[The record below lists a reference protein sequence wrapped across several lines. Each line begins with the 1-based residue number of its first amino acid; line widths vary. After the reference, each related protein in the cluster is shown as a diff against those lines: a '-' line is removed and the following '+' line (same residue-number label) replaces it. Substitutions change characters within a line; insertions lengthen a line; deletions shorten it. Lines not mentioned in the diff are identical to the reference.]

1 MKIVGDAEQV
11 LNDRYQLL
19 ERLGGGGMSVVWR
32 AYDDVLDR
40 YVAVKML
47 AAEHAEGLW
56 PQERIRRE
64 AQAAARLSHPHVTA
78 VHDYGESVDGSGARV
93 PFVVMELLAGQSL
106 AQRMAS
112 DPVPPGDAL
121 RITAEVA
128 TALAAAHAHGLVHCD
143 IKPANVM
150 LTPAG
155 AKVLDFGIAAAAGN
169 QGGPGPDGL
178 VVGTPAY
185 LAPERFTRG
194 EVSPAADVY
203 ALGLVLYRMLAG
215 APPWPAES
223 IEERLEAHA
232 SLPPEPL
239 PATIPVPAEVA
250 ATCLRCLAKDPEERP
265 TAYGL
270 ALVLAEAGGWRVV
283 PAPGGGIVL
292 GGSLASHRGAGR
304 VRRRLRRALTV
315 PLTIS
320 RHPAPAM
327 AALLSGQG
335 TGELRAWRG
344 RATRITAA
352 AVVGVVGMV
361 AGWGLPD
368 GAVNRSRPE
377 ASQAAPA
384 VPRPPSGG
392 VELPPTVEQP
402 EQPDQSQDETT
413 DEAPPSVGAVGGPV
427 GGGGAG
433 SDLVS
438 EPRGGSPGGGSSGS
452 TSGGGGQNS
461 GGGTDTPAPEKTT
474 PPPAPKPAEPTPS
487 PRPTTAAPAP
497 VEQVKSIVTAGGTI
511 VVRCVGS
518 TASIVSVSPLAGF
531 GILDI
536 DRGPGAEVSVALN
549 ALLLTVRVTVR
560 CVSGGPQASIQIS

>member
-1 MKIVGDAEQV
+1 MRIVGEKQQV
-11 LNDRYQLL
+11 LSGRYRLM

-32 AYDDVLDR
+32 AYDEVLDR
-40 YVAVKML
+40 YVAVKVL
-47 AAEHAEGLW
+47 ATGQTDRLW
-56 PQERIRRE
+56 PRERIRRE

-78 VHDYGESVDGSGARV
+78 VHDYGESPDASGERV

-106 AQRMAS
+106 AQRMAG

-121 RITAEVA
+121 RIAAEVA

-143 IKPANVM
+143 IKPANIM

-169 QGGPGPDGL
+169 QGGAGPDGL

-194 EVSPAADVY
+194 EVSPAVDVY

-223 IEERLEAHA
+223 IMDRLEAHA

-239 PATIPVPAEVA
+239 PATVPVPAEVA
-250 ATCLRCLAKDPEERP
+250 ATCLRCLAKEPEERP

-270 ALVLAEAGGWRVV
+270 ALMLAEAGGWRVV
-283 PAPGGGIVL
+283 PAPAGGIVL
-292 GGSLASHRGAGR
+292 GGLTSHRGAGR
-304 VRRRLRRALTV
+304 VRRRLRKALTV

-320 RHPAPAM
+320 RHPAPAV
-327 AALLSGQG
+327 AALLAGQG
-335 TGELRAWRG
+335 TGDSRTWRA

-368 GAVNRSRPE
+368 GAADRARPDV
-377 ASQAAPA
+377 SQAAPA
-384 VPRPPSGG
+384 LPRPPSGEPG
-392 VELPPTVEQP
+392 LPPTVEQP
-402 EQPDQSQDETT
+402 DQGQDEATGG
-413 DEAPPSVGAVGGPV
+413 APPPAGAYGGPIS
-427 GGGGAG
+427 GGGAG

-438 EPRGGSPGGGSSGS
+438 EPRGGSSGGGSGSAPGGGQGSGDGS
-452 TSGGGGQNS
+452 
-461 GGGTDTPAPEKTT
+461 DTPAPEATT
-474 PPPAPKPAEPTPS
+474 PPPAPEPAPDPAPT
-487 PRPTTAAPAP
+487 PRPTTAPAP
-497 VEQVKSIVTAGGTI
+497 VEKVKSIVTAGGTI

-560 CVSGGPQASIQIS
+560 CASGIPQASIQVG

>member
-1 MKIVGDAEQV
+1 V
-11 LNDRYQLL
+11 
-19 ERLGGGGMSVVWR
+19 
-32 AYDDVLDR
+32 
-40 YVAVKML
+40 
-47 AAEHAEGLW
+47 
-56 PQERIRRE
+56 RIRRE

-78 VHDYGESVDGSGARV
+78 VHDYGESADGSDERV
-93 PFVVMELLAGQSL
+93 PFVVMELLAGQTL
-106 AQRMAS
+106 AERMAS
-112 DPVPPGDAL
+112 DPVPAGDAL
-121 RITAEVA
+121 RIAAEVA

-169 QGGPGPDGL
+169 QGAPGVDDL

-194 EVSPAADVY
+194 DVSPAADVY
-203 ALGLVLYRMLAG
+203 ALGLMLYRMLAG

-223 IEERLEAHA
+223 VEQLLEAHA

-239 PATIPVPAEVA
+239 PATVPVPAEVA
-250 ATCLRCLAKDPEERP
+250 AVCLQCLAKEPEARP

-283 PAPGGGIVL
+283 PAPGGGIML
-292 GGSLASHRGAGR
+292 GGLASHRGAGR
-304 VRRRLRRALTV
+304 VRRRLRKALTV

-320 RHPAPAM
+320 RHPAPGV
-327 AALLSGQG
+327 AALLAGQG
-335 TGELRAWRG
+335 TDLRAWRG

-352 AVVGVVGMV
+352 AVVGAVGMV
-361 AGWGLPD
+361 AGWGLPEGPAD
-368 GAVNRSRPE
+368 QGRPG
-377 ASQAAPA
+377 ASQAAPT
-384 VPRPPSGG
+384 VPQTPPGG
-392 VELPPTVEQP
+392 AELPPVV
-402 EQPDQSQDETT
+402 EQPDQGRDGTT
-413 DEAPPSVGAVGGPV
+413 GEAPPEAGAAGGPIS
-427 GGGGAG
+427 GRGAG
-433 SDLVS
+433 ADPVS
-438 EPRGGSPGGGSSGS
+438 EPRGEAPGGGSGSAPGGDQGSGS
-452 TSGGGGQNS
+452 
-461 GGGTDTPAPEKTT
+461 DTPTPDRTT
-474 PPPAPKPAEPTPS
+474 PPPPAPKPAEPTPA
-487 PRPTTAAPAP
+487 PKPTTAAPKP

-560 CVSGGPQASIQIS
+560 CVSGGPQASIQIG

>member
-1 MKIVGDAEQV
+1 MKIVGETKQV
-11 LNDRYQLL
+11 LNGRYQLL

-32 AYDDVLDR
+32 AYDEVLDR
-40 YVAVKML
+40 YVAVKVL
-47 AAEHAEGLW
+47 AAEHTEGFW
-56 PQERIRRE
+56 PRERIRRE

-78 VHDYGESVDGSGARV
+78 VHDYGESVDGSGERV
-93 PFVVMELLAGQSL
+93 PFVVMELLAGQTL
-106 AQRMAS
+106 AQRIAG

-143 IKPANVM
+143 IKPANIM

-155 AKVLDFGIAAAAGN
+155 AKVLDFGITAAAGN
-169 QGGPGPDGL
+169 QGEPGPDGL

-194 EVSPAADVY
+194 EVSPSADVY

-223 IEERLEAHA
+223 IMDRLEAHA

-239 PATIPVPAEVA
+239 PANVPVPAEVTA
-250 ATCLRCLAKDPEERP
+250 ICLRCLAKDPEERP

-270 ALVLAEAGGWRVV
+270 ALVLAEAGGWRLV
-283 PAPGGGIVL
+283 PAPAGGIVL
-292 GGSLASHRGAGR
+292 GGVVAHRGAGR
-304 VRRRLRRALTV
+304 VRRRLRKALTV

-320 RHPAPAM
+320 RHPAPAV
-327 AALLSGQG
+327 AALLTGHG
-335 TGELRAWRG
+335 TGDYRAWRG

-368 GAVNRSRPE
+368 GTVDRGRPE

-384 VPRPPSGG
+384 VPRAPSGETG
-392 VELPPTVEQP
+392 LPPTVEQP
-402 EQPDQSQDETT
+402 DQDQDGTT
-413 DEAPPSVGAVGGPV
+413 DDDAPPSTGAVGGPV
-427 GGGGAG
+427 SGGGAG

-438 EPRGGSPGGGSSGS
+438 EPRGGSPGGGSGS
-452 TSGGGGQNS
+452 APGGGQS
-461 GGGTDTPAPEKTT
+461 PGDDTDPPAPEKTT

-518 TASIVSVSPLAGF
+518 TASILSVSPLAGF

-560 CVSGGPQASIQIS
+560 CASGIPKASIEIS